1 MPDGVRQS
9 LVQLALSVLLLAVVG
24 VLAGFVWEWL
34 WTAPDGAVV
43 DGAWVPQDEENLRG
57 VFSGTG
63 WYVVVASVAG
73 LVGGA
78 LVALL
83 LDRSPLITLLGVV
96 LGSVLAAF
104 LMFRVG
110 VALGPGDPVTAARDA
125 GDGAVVPGDLDVSG
139 STPFIALPAGALV
152 ALAMVFI
159 GVLAK
164 DHTWERHD

>member
-1 MPDGVRQS
+1 MPDRVRPA
-9 LVQLALSVLLLAVVG
+9 LVQLALAVLVLAVVG

-43 DGAWVPQDEENLRG
+43 DGSWVAQDEANLRG

-73 LVGGA
+73 ILGGA
-78 LVALL
+78 AVALF
-83 LDRSPLITLLGVV
+83 LDRFPLVTLAGVV
-96 LGSVLAAF
+96 LGSLLGGF

-110 VALGPGDPVTAARDA
+110 VALGPGDPLDA
-125 GDGAVVPGDLDVSG
+125 TGDVVPGVLDVSG
-139 STPFIALPAGALV
+139 SSPFITMPAGALV

-159 GVLAK
+159 GLIARDRV
-164 DHTWERHD
+164 RSG